1 MAVLTG
7 ISGMQMG
14 DGSSGN
20 IALDLQTR
28 VLRILYDGGFSYTT
42 ATIANPSQLKAGS
55 VSYQVPEIL
64 QAEDYDDGTTAFQK
78 LNSGIVEVP
87 INIRRTVKYTYET
100 FDYARLGDMSYV
112 VGVIANSV
120 AISIQNDLNAHF
132 WTNIAD
138 KFTKTT
144 GTLRAQTIE
153 LPALVDEATTT
164 EQARTAI
171 EKLQWF
177 FVNISKTYNK
187 LAMGVKREELMIFL
201 DPLAD
206 ITIRKAYW
214 NQPNSLGTRVI
225 NKDLVGYQLGAGVYY
240 YLDKMIGTNI
250 GAGKSFSKDKTL
262 NTTDYVG
269 FIIHNEAVAMPFNF
283 NSMTQVV
290 DQNNANPRFIAKY
303 QFGFGI
309 VRPWLVYAITK
320 TSHKAR

>member
-1 MAVLTG
+1 MAVLQG

-14 DGSSGN
+14 DGSTGN

-28 VLRILYDGGFSYTT
+28 VLRILWDGGFSYMT

-64 QAEDYDDGTTAFQK
+64 QAEDYGDGTTDFQK

-144 GTLRAQTIE
+144 GALKAQTIVLPE
-153 LPALVDEATTT
+153 LVTETTT
-164 EQARTAI
+164 SDEARTAI

-177 FVNISKTYNK
+177 FVNISKTYSK

-214 NQPNSLGTRVI
+214 NQPNSLGQRVI
-225 NKDLVGYQLGAGVYY
+225 NKDLVGYQLGAGVHY

-250 GAGKSFSKDKTL
+250 AAGKSFSKDKTL
-262 NTTDYVG
+262 DTTKYVG
-269 FIIHNEAVAMPFNF
+269 FILHNEAVAMPFNF

-320 TSHKAR
+320 ASHKAR